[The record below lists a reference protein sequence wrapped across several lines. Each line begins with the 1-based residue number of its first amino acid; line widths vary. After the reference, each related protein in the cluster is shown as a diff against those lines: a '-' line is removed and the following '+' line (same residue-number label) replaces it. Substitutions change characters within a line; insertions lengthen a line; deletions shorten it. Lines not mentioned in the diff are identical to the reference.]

1 MGQLPPPPSDIPAAL
16 PSQPTPPRG
25 GKRWLVVA
33 LVALLAVA
41 GTATTVALAGGSNAP
56 SDDASGAPSP
66 APLPQPNPP
75 ADLQASAGA
84 FRVKLTW
91 RAGDGD
97 GVPADRY
104 DIVRES
110 TTVGHADGDATSFL
124 DDTAAPNEVYDYE
137 VIAVSAEGT
146 RLGASVR
153 TETPGA
159 PPGTAA
165 LVGVF
170 NVKVH
175 PTSHSGFSSFSE
187 KDFTVGWRFVPA
199 CKEPPCDT
207 QVRDLGRKQFL
218 IKLQQT
224 GGAYQGTVSISGLV
238 SCSGHDTSSSV
249 SVAIHATRADTVG
262 GTWKVTKFS
271 GTMSQYTSSQLGCT
285 TSSARFDVTGSLTS
299 G

>member
-1 MGQLPPPPSDIPAAL
+1 VDQLPPPPSDTPVVL
-16 PSQPTPPRG
+16 PSQPTPPGG

-33 LVALLAVA
+33 LVALLAVV
-41 GTATTVALAGGSNAP
+41 GTATAVAVAGGSDAP
-56 SDDASGAPSP
+56 PDAAVSPS
-66 APLPQPNPP
+66 ATPLPQPNPP
-75 ADLQASAGA
+75 ADLKASAGA

-91 RAGDGD
+91 RPGTGSGA
-97 GVPADRY
+97 PADRY
-104 DIVRES
+104 DVVRES
-110 TTVGHADGDATSFL
+110 KTVGHADGDATSFL
-124 DDTAAPNEVYDYE
+124 DDTVVPNEVYDYE

-165 LVGVF
+165 LAGVF

-187 KDFTVGWRFVPA
+187 KDFTAGWRFVPA

-207 QVRDLGRKQFL
+207 QVRDLGRKEFL
-218 IKLQQT
+218 ITLQQK
-224 GGAYQGTVSISGLV
+224 GGVYQGTVSISGLV
-238 SCSGHDTSSSV
+238 SCSGHDASSSV
-249 SVAIHATRADTVG
+249 TVAIHATRADRVG
-262 GTWKVTKFS
+262 GTWRVSKFT
-271 GTMSQYTSSQLGCT
+271 GTMSEYTSSQLGCT
-285 TSSARFDVTGSLTS
+285 SSSARFDVTGSLTS

>member
-1 MGQLPPPPSDIPAAL
+1 VGQLPPPPSDMPVAL

-41 GTATTVALAGGSNAP
+41 GTATAVALAGGSDAP
-56 SDDASGAPSP
+56 SGAAGSP
-66 APLPQPNPP
+66 TATPLPQPNPP
-75 ADLQASAGA
+75 ADLKASAGA
-84 FRVKLTW
+84 FTVKLTW
-91 RAGDGD
+91 RVGDGD

-110 TTVGHADGDATSFL
+110 TTVGHVDGDATSFL
-124 DDTAAPNEVYDYE
+124 DDTVAPNEVYDYE

-146 RLGASVR
+146 RIEASVR

-165 LVGVF
+165 LAGVF

-187 KDFTVGWRFVPA
+187 KDFTVGWRFVPG

-218 IKLQQT
+218 VELQQT
-224 GGAYQGTVSISGLV
+224 GGVYQGTVSMSGLV
-238 SCSGHDTSSSV
+238 SCSGHDASSSV
-249 SVAIHATRADTVG
+249 TVAIHATRADTVG

-285 TSSARFDVTGSLTS
+285 SSSARFDVTGSLTA